1 MAILLSQIVE
11 SQSDLITNC
20 SWSVKISKEAFN
32 KSRLENNGSAFVGV
46 LRFKNLRNKVL
57 HATVFVKKIKSCMER
72 FLKVSAFGQ
81 MFLVNYIHTH
91 LHLIHDCSLGF

>member
-32 KSRLENNGSAFVGV
+32 KSRLENNGTAFVGV

-57 HATVFVKKIKSCMER
+57 HATVFIIIII
-72 FLKVSAFGQ
+72 FLS
-81 MFLVNYIHTH
+81 LVWK
-91 LHLIHDCSLGF
+91 DS